1 METGEAGSS
10 RPPLSDERR
19 DMTKVKIVAP
29 QANAMIDDDS
39 VIVYVL
45 DGIRNDG
52 VYIPMSRCEL
62 VNVDKQS
69 DMKGATFVLATKSHY
84 ADDHPPYRNI
94 KYVHLPCD
102 KVVDDGVIIC
112 HCSRIDMF
120 VAVLEIMRAVG
131 IINNLYLKY
140 HEASP
145 ATIKEIATTMNLIG
159 KARKIIGKRHDETK
173 IYVPVPR
180 D

>member
-1 METGEAGSS
+1 
-10 RPPLSDERR
+10 
-19 DMTKVKIVAP
+19 MTKVKIVAP

-39 VIVYVL
+39 VAVYML
-45 DGIRNDG
+45 DDIRNEG
-52 VYIPMSRCEL
+52 VCIPMSRCEL
-62 VNVDKQS
+62 VRVDKQS
-69 DMKGATFVLATKSHY
+69 DMKGTTFVLATKSHY

-94 KYVHLPCD
+94 KYVHLSCD
-102 KVVDDGVIIC
+102 KVVDDDVIIC

-120 VAVLEIMRAVG
+120 VAVLEIMEAVG

-145 ATIKEIATTMNLIG
+145 VTIKEISTTLTIIG

>member
-1 METGEAGSS
+1 MIKT
-10 RPPLSDERR
+10 R
-19 DMTKVKIVAP
+19 IVAP

-39 VIVYVL
+39 VAVYML
-45 DGIRNDG
+45 DDIRYEG
-52 VYIPMSRCEL
+52 VCIPMSRCEL
-62 VNVDKQS
+62 IHVNKQS

-94 KYVHLPCD
+94 KYVHLSCD
-102 KVVDDGVIIC
+102 KMVDADNGVIIC

-120 VAVLEIMRAVG
+120 VAVLEIMGAVD

-140 HEASP
+140 HEVNP
-145 ATIKEIATTMNLIG
+145 VTIKEISTTLTSIN
-159 KARKIIGKRHDETK
+159 KAKEIIGKRYDETK
-173 IYVPVPR
+173 IYVPVPK